1 VKLPQAIARDRARAR
16 PAGDVSTT
24 ATVAV
29 VNGDGTVD
37 LTVAPSGTVPKVR
50 RLAHYSA
57 TVGDKV
63 VMVRTPSGD
72 RYVAGKYA

>member
-1 VKLPQAIARDRARAR
+1 MKLPQAIARDRARAR
-16 PAGDVSTT
+16 PTGDISTT

-37 LTVAPSGTVPKVR
+37 LSAPSGTVPKVR

-63 VMVRTPSGD
+63 VMVRTASGD
-72 RYVAGKYA
+72 RYVVGKLA